1 MNVKEKREALVA
13 ELNALVDEVKAG
25 DEASIKR
32 ADDIVAE
39 LEGIDDHLA
48 KAAEKAEALAKLGQ
62 TSKPTTHEGVKMSHN
77 IKSLGDATI
86 EAIKK
91 AGLMRGT
98 QPGTAVAEF
107 KAATDTIVE
116 PVPGD
121 IQISNRIETYP
132 NGELYVRDLFPTEF
146 VSAPTIGFYQVST
159 EGTADTVAED
169 GAKPQLSAAGT
180 LVTVPLTKVAGIM
193 KITDE
198 MLEDYPRLVSVI
210 EERAVYEKDLA
221 VEDQLINGTGTA
233 PDMTGLLAAGI
244 GTATWVNGG
253 GAQDMVEAIYGA
265 AMQIKLTTGYDAD
278 GVIINPA
285 DWLTIRLAKDGNN
298 QYFGGGFFEGQYGT
312 AFAGLYPEIWG
323 MRIAVSAFCP
333 QGSIIVGSF
342 RRGAALAIK
351 GGTRVDLN
359 YDGVDFSH
367 DRITLRCE
375 ERLALE
381 VINPHA
387 FYELTEASS

>member
-1 MNVKEKREALVA
+1 MNVKEKRAALVS
-13 ELNALVDEVKAG
+13 ELQGLVDSVKAG

-39 LEGIDDHLA
+39 LEGIDEHLA
-48 KAAEKAEALAKLGQ
+48 KAAEKADTLAKLGE
-62 TSKPTTHEGVKMSHN
+62 TAKSTHKGVKMEN
-77 IKSLGDATI
+77 TIKSLGGAAV

-91 AGLMRGT
+91 AGLARGA

-116 PVPGD
+116 PNPGD
-121 IQISNRIETYP
+121 IQISDRVVTYP
-132 NGELYVRDLFPTEF
+132 NGALYVRDLFPTEF
-146 VSAPTIGFYQVST
+146 VSAPTIGFYQVTT

-169 GAKPQLSAAGT
+169 GAKPQLSADGT

-198 MLEDYPRLVSVI
+198 MLEDYPRLVSAI
-210 EERAVYEKDLA
+210 DRRGVYAKDLA

-233 PDMTGLLAAGI
+233 PDMTGLLAGGI
-244 GTATWVNGG
+244 NTATWANGG
-253 GAQDMVEAIYGA
+253 DSQDIAEAIYNA
-265 AMQIKLTTGYDAD
+265 AMSIKLTTGHDAD

-285 DWLTIRLAKDGNN
+285 DWAGIRLAKDGND

-312 AFAGLYPEIWG
+312 NFGGLYPELWG
-323 MRIAVSAFCP
+323 MRVAISAFCP
-333 QGSIIVGSF
+333 QGTVIVGAF
-342 RRGAALAIK
+342 RQGSALAIK
-351 GGTRVDLN
+351 GGTRVETG
-359 YDGVDFSH
+359 YDGADFSH
-367 DRITLRCE
+367 DRVTLRVE

-381 VINPHA
+381 IFEPHA
-387 FYELTEASS
+387 FYALTEAE

>member
-1 MNVKEKREALVA
+1 MNVKEKREALVS
-13 ELNALVDEVKAG
+13 ELQGLVDDVKAG

-39 LEGIDDHLA
+39 LEGIDEHLA
-48 KAAEKAEALAKLGQ
+48 KAAEKADTLAKLGE
-62 TSKPTTHEGVKMSHN
+62 TAKNTHKGVKMEN
-77 IKSLGDATI
+77 IKSLGGAAV

-91 AGLMRGT
+91 AGLARGA

-121 IQISNRIETYP
+121 IQISDRVVTYP
-132 NGELYVRDLFPTEF
+132 NGALYVRDLFPTEF
-146 VSAPTIGFYQVST
+146 VSAPTIGFYQITT

-169 GAKPQLSAAGT
+169 GAKPQLSADGV
-180 LVTVPLTKVAGIM
+180 LKTVALTKVAGIM

-198 MLEDYPRLVSVI
+198 MLEDYPRLVSAI
-210 EERAVYEKDLA
+210 DRRGVYAKDLA

-233 PDMTGLLAAGI
+233 PDMTGLLAGGI
-244 GTATWVNGG
+244 NTANWAQGG
-253 GAQDMVEAIYGA
+253 DSQAIAEAIYNA
-265 AMQIKLTTGYDAD
+265 AMNIKLTTGYDAD

-285 DWLTIRLAKDGNN
+285 DWAGIRLAKDGND

-312 AFAGLYPEIWG
+312 NFGGLYPELWG
-323 MRIAVSAFCP
+323 MRVAISAFCP
-333 QGSIIVGSF
+333 QGTIIVGAF
-342 RRGAALAIK
+342 RQASALAIK
-351 GGTRVDLN
+351 GGTRVETG
-359 YDGVDFSH
+359 YDGADFSH
-367 DRITLRCE
+367 DRITLRIE

-381 VINPHA
+381 IFEPQA
-387 FYELTEASS
+387 FYALTEAE

>member
-1 MNVKEKREALVA
+1 MNVKEKRAALVS
-13 ELNALVDEVKAG
+13 ELQGLVESVKAG

-39 LEGIDDHLA
+39 LEGIDEHLA
-48 KAAEKAEALAKLGQ
+48 KAAEKADTLAKLGE
-62 TSKPTTHEGVKMSHN
+62 TSKHTHKGVKMSDN
-77 IKSLGDATI
+77 IKSLGDAAV

-91 AGLMRGT
+91 AGLTRGS

-116 PVPGD
+116 PVPGE
-121 IQISNRIETYP
+121 IQISDRISTYP
-132 NGELYVRDLFPTEF
+132 NGPLYVRDLFPTEF
-146 VSAPTIGFYQVST
+146 VSAPTIGFFQVTT

-169 GAKPQLSAAGT
+169 GAKPQLSAAGE

-198 MLEDYPRLVSVI
+198 MLEDYPRLVSAI
-210 EERAVYEKDLA
+210 ERRGVYAKDLA

-233 PDMTGLLAAGI
+233 PDLTGLLAAGI
-244 GTATWVNGG
+244 NAGTWVNGG
-253 GAQDMVEAIYGA
+253 DAQDMVEAIYGA
-265 AMQIKLTTGYDAD
+265 AMNIKLTTGYDAD

-285 DWLTIRLAKDGNN
+285 DWALIRLAKDGND

-312 AFAGLYPEIWG
+312 AFGGLYPEIWG
-323 MRIAVSAFCP
+323 MRVAISAYCP
-333 QGSIIVGSF
+333 QGSIIVGAF
-342 RRGAALAIK
+342 RQASALAIK

-367 DRITLRCE
+367 DRITLRVE

-381 VINPHA
+381 IFVPEA
-387 FYELTEASS
+387 FYALTEASS

>member
-1 MNVKEKREALVA
+1 MNVKEKREALVS
-13 ELNALVDEVKAG
+13 ELQGLVESVKAG

-39 LEGIDDHLA
+39 LEGIDEHLA
-48 KAAEKAEALAKLGQ
+48 KAAEKADTLAKLGE
-62 TSKPTTHEGVKMSHN
+62 TAKHTHKGVKMEN
-77 IKSLGDATI
+77 EIKSLGGAAV

-91 AGLMRGT
+91 AGLTRGA

-121 IQISNRIETYP
+121 IQISDRVVTYP
-132 NGELYVRDLFPTEF
+132 NGALYVRDLFPTEF
-146 VSAPTIGFYQVST
+146 VSAPTIGFYQITT

-169 GAKPQLSAAGT
+169 GAKPQLSADGT

-193 KITDE
+193 KVTDE
-198 MLEDYPRLVSVI
+198 MLEDYPRLVSAI
-210 EERAVYEKDLA
+210 DRRGVYAKDLA

-233 PDMTGLLAAGI
+233 PDMTGLLAGGI
-244 GTATWVNGG
+244 NTATWVNGG
-253 GAQDMVEAIYGA
+253 GAADMAEAIYNA

-285 DWLTIRLAKDGNN
+285 DWALIRLAKDGND
-298 QYFGGGFFEGQYGT
+298 QYYGGGYFEGQYGT
-312 AFAGLYPEIWG
+312 QLGGLYPEIWG
-323 MRIAVSAFCP
+323 MRVAISAFCP
-333 QGSIIVGSF
+333 QGTIIVGAF
-342 RRGAALAIK
+342 RQASALAIK
-351 GGTRVDLN
+351 GGTRVETG
-359 YDGVDFSH
+359 YDQADFSH
-367 DRITLRCE
+367 DRVTLRIE

-381 VINPHA
+381 IFEPHA
-387 FYELTEASS
+387 FYALTEAE

>member
-1 MNVKEKREALVA
+1 MNVKEKRAALVA
-13 ELNALVDEVKAG
+13 ELQGLVDDVKAG

-39 LEGIDDHLA
+39 LEGIDEHLA
-48 KAAEKAEALAKLGQ
+48 KAAEKADTLAKLGE
-62 TSKPTTHEGVKMSHN
+62 TAKTTHKGVKMSN
-77 IKSLGDATI
+77 EVKSLGGAAV

-91 AGLMRGT
+91 AGLTRGA

-121 IQISNRIETYP
+121 IQISDRVVTYP
-132 NGELYVRDLFPTEF
+132 NGALYVRDLFPTEF
-146 VSAPTIGFYQVST
+146 VSAPTIGFYQITT

-169 GAKPQLSAAGT
+169 GAKPQLSADGV
-180 LVTVPLTKVAGIM
+180 LKTVALTKVAGIM

-198 MLEDYPRLVSVI
+198 MLEDYPRLVSAI
-210 EERAVYEKDLA
+210 DRRGVYAKDLA

-233 PDMTGLLAAGI
+233 PDMTGLLAGGI
-244 GTATWVNGG
+244 NTATWANGG
-253 GAQDMVEAIYGA
+253 DSQAIAEAIYNA
-265 AMQIKLTTGYDAD
+265 AMNIKLTTGYDAD

-285 DWLTIRLAKDGNN
+285 DWAGIRLAKDGND

-312 AFAGLYPEIWG
+312 NFGGLYPELWG
-323 MRIAVSAFCP
+323 MRVAISAFCP
-333 QGSIIVGSF
+333 QGTIIVGAF
-342 RRGAALAIK
+342 RQASALAIK
-351 GGTRVDLN
+351 GGTRVETG
-359 YDGVDFSH
+359 YDGADFSH
-367 DRITLRCE
+367 DRITLRVE

-381 VINPHA
+381 IFEPQA
-387 FYELTEASS
+387 FYALTEAK